1 MLISISNMALP
12 VIAIIGLILL
22 FGCISFVGYF
32 IFKNRRDYPKDG
44 IEALIIVEV
53 LLIMIFGI
61 VLYVFLG
68 L

>member
-1 MLISISNMALP
+1 MLNNISNIALP
-12 VIAIIGLILL
+12 VMAIIGLILL
-22 FGCISFVGYF
+22 FGCISFIGYF

>member
-12 VIAIIGLILL
+12 VIAIIGLVLL
-22 FGCISFVGYF
+22 FGCISFIGYF

-53 LLIMIFGI
+53 LSIMIFGI

>member
-22 FGCISFVGYF
+22 FGCVSFIGYF

-44 IEALIIVEV
+44 IEVLIIVEV